1 MLKVACLPSRPGKLL
16 QFSYYS
22 WLDLLIRKLL
32 TNKMKDDLESTQ
44 EDRESHI
51 REKVTNGVEPSN
63 IAKA

>member
-1 MLKVACLPSRPGKLL
+1 M
-16 QFSYYS
+16 
-22 WLDLLIRKLL
+22 
-32 TNKMKDDLESTQ
+32 KMKDDLESTQ

>member
-1 MLKVACLPSRPGKLL
+1 
-16 QFSYYS
+16 
-22 WLDLLIRKLL
+22 
-32 TNKMKDDLESTQ
+32 MKDDLESTQ